1 MIKKDIPLNNDA
13 NTKTFSVKVPTWAW
27 QLLNI
32 IAESR
37 EHGTNGNDLLKKCLM
52 FIIETA
58 KIDGPVPAEFQTL
71 LNMLKLDT
79 SWHDA
84 FNFADVDAQMD
95 IAQIILILQQYA
107 DGKPRK
113 GFGLVMIDKPF
124 MGESK
129 INYCVDDIL
138 ERVTEVAMQGL
149 YKMLRQIGTSLGSQ
163 SMRETLTILCESKV
177 IDILDQMDAE
187 EMPGVGVFH
196 DFGKAIEYGNKQKS
210 YRHRTPD
217 SLANSQQQTIC
228 FDDDDR
234 ETADTEAVMGTGTM
248 CSSQTSQG
256 ACPRDLDND
265 EAPEDDISEA
275 LGFRPFDQE
284 P

>member
-1 MIKKDIPLNNDA
+1 MTKKDIPLNNDA

-163 SMRETLTILCESKV
+163 SMRETLTILCDSKV

-217 SLANSQQQTIC
+217 SLANSQQQTIR
-228 FDDDDR
+228 FDDNDR
-234 ETADTEAVMGTGTM
+234 ETADCEATE
-248 CSSQTSQG
+248 
-256 ACPRDLDND
+256 D
-265 EAPEDDISEA
+265 EAAEDDISEA
-275 LGFRPFDQE
+275 LGFKPFDQE